1 MLATSIVLY
10 VIYFDSEYIFEGR
23 CLSRWWVD
31 EWVAAQEYEHVAGI
45 RTQEASDPGI
55 RQAFSNLKANGQQER
70 S

>member
-1 MLATSIVLY
+1 MRVVVFLDGGSTS
-10 VIYFDSEYIFEGR
+10 R
-23 CLSRWWVD
+23 
-31 EWVAAQEYEHVAGI
+31 VAAREYEHVAGI